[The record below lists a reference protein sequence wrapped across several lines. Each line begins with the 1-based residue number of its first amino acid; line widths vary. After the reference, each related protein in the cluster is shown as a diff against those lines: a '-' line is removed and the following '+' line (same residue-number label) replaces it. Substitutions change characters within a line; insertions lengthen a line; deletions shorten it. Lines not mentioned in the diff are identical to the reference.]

1 VSTSA
6 RRGTDGAV
14 GEVNHPLVKAVA
26 GFSVPL
32 FLALNFPTAFLVIL
46 AGILF
51 YTIALLVVMH
61 TYRRGYRIV
70 GRPELVLQ
78 LGAKVLTSLKED
90 CNRMVARGLERRE
103 RQKALQREKKARL
116 RQYRRERNR
125 RRRHQTRE
133 ALAQQR

>member
-1 VSTSA
+1 ME
-6 RRGTDGAV
+6 RW

-51 YTIALLVVMH
+51 YAIALLGVMH
-61 TYRRGYRIV
+61 TYRIGYRIV
-70 GRPELVLQ
+70 GRPELALL

-90 CNRMVARGLERRE
+90 CNRMVARGLERRQ

-116 RQYRRERNR
+116 RQYRRERNG